1 MASSSGGVGGGD
13 MPFKPVAEAF
23 ASMERITSRTQLTLL
38 LTRLFK
44 STPPGAIGIVVYLIQ
59 GKLGPDWKGL
69 PELGVGEK
77 LLVKAI
83 ALAYKATEERVERLY
98 KSVGDLGS
106 VAERLSREYRS
117 RAARAVTLEAFMA
130 GGGEALTVRRV
141 YNTLYR
147 IAMAQGEGSR
157 DIKLRLLAG
166 LLADAEPVEAKYIV
180 RFVEGRLRVGVG
192 DATVLDALAMAFGG
206 GAHARPVIERA
217 YNLRA
222 DLGYIA
228 EVVAREGVDALRGV
242 KPQVGVPI
250 RPMLA
255 ERGRDPA
262 EILRKVGGRAVVEYK
277 YDGERAQIHKK
288 DGEVY
293 IYSRRLENITRMFP
307 DVVEMARKG
316 LKAGEAIVEGEIV
329 AVDPDNYEIQPFQV
343 LMQRKRKHDI
353 HRVMREVPVAVFL
366 FDALYVDGEDLT
378 SKPLPERR
386 RRLKEIVVETPLW
399 RLAESIETSDPEEL
413 WTFFLKAIEEGAEGV
428 MVKAVHRDS
437 VYTAGVRG
445 WLWVKL
451 KRDYKSEMMDTVDLV
466 VVGAFYGRGKR
477 GGKLSSLLMAAYDPD
492 RDVFPTVCKVATGF
506 TDEELDRM
514 NEMLKKHIIPRK
526 HPRVESRIEPD
537 VWVEPALVAEI
548 LGAELTLSPMHTC
561 CLNTVR
567 PGVGISIRFP
577 RFIRWR
583 DDKSPEDATTTHELL
598 EMYKR
603 QLRRVEEPAEQV

>member
-1 MASSSGGVGGGD
+1 
-13 MPFKPVAEAF
+13 
-23 ASMERITSRTQLTLL
+23 
-38 LTRLFK
+38 
-44 STPPGAIGIVVYLIQ
+44 
-59 GKLGPDWKGL
+59 
-69 PELGVGEK
+69 
-77 LLVKAI
+77 
-83 ALAYKATEERVERLY
+83 
-98 KSVGDLGS
+98 
-106 VAERLSREYRS
+106 
-117 RAARAVTLEAFMA
+117 
-130 GGGEALTVRRV
+130 
-141 YNTLYR
+141 
-147 IAMAQGEGSR
+147 
-157 DIKLRLLAG
+157 
-166 LLADAEPVEAKYIV
+166 
-180 RFVEGRLRVGVG
+180 
-192 DATVLDALAMAFGG
+192 
-206 GAHARPVIERA
+206 
-217 YNLRA
+217 
-222 DLGYIA
+222 
-228 EVVAREGVDALRGV
+228 
-242 KPQVGVPI
+242 
-250 RPMLA
+250 
-255 ERGRDPA
+255 
-262 EILRKVGGRAVVEYK
+262 
-277 YDGERAQIHKK
+277 
-288 DGEVY
+288 
-293 IYSRRLENITRMFP
+293 MFP

-316 LKAGEAIVEGEIV
+316 LKAREAIVEGEIV
-329 AVDPDNYEIQPFQV
+329 AVDPDNYELQPFQV

-386 RRLKEIVVETPLW
+386 SRLREIVVETPLW

-477 GGKLSSLLMAAYDPD
+477 GGKLSSLLMAAYDPE

-561 CLNTVR
+561 CLNAVR

-583 DDKSPEDATTTHELL
+583 DDKRPEDATTTQELL

-603 QLRRVEEPAEQV
+603 QLRRVEEEAAEKV